1 MEDFRAK
8 MMGIGHK
15 ALQIMDDYFDGKA
28 TDDPE
33 RIKHAVR
40 MIGASLKV
48 EHMNQVQD
56 ISRKSQA
63 LRLIKYLPNDETL
76 RQTYIVLT
84 NPETRPLLLDRPK

>member
-1 MEDFRAK
+1 MEDFREK

-15 ALQIMDDYFDGKA
+15 ALKIMDDYFEGKS
-28 TDDPE
+28 TEDPE
-33 RIKHAVR
+33 KVKHAVR

-48 EHMNQVQD
+48 EHMNQVQE

-63 LRLIKYLPNDETL
+63 LRLIKYLPQDDQL